1 MKNLFRENRK
11 SGVGSL
17 LAIRRGRC
25 YITPWVPVWSIRK
38 GDIVTDGEKE
48 ISERSGLGAKLR
60 AFVRSRAGR
69 IVLLCGALLVLT
81 SAALLLWADHQVK
94 KASAY
99 VYTQVGE
106 TPAREYGLLLGTA
119 RIVRGGHLNEYF
131 LRRIRA
137 AVRLYKAGKVR
148 KIIVSGDNRR
158 REYNEPQDMKD
169 ALMAEGVPEA
179 AILMDFAGFR
189 TLDSVVRARNVFGV
203 RTFTVISQRFHCERA
218 VYLARAN
225 GLDAV
230 GFAAEEVPA
239 RFRFK
244 NAFREP
250 LARAKAFLDLHLLGT
265 RPHFEK

>member
-1 MKNLFRENRK
+1 M
-11 SGVGSL
+11 
-17 LAIRRGRC
+17 A
-25 YITPWVPVWSIRK
+25 
-38 GDIVTDGEKE
+38 DGEKKV
-48 ISERSGLGAKLR
+48 SKKSGFGTKVR
-60 AFVRSRAGR
+60 AFARSRAVR
-69 IVLLCGALLVLT
+69 IVLICGALLAPAA
-81 SAALLLWADHQVK
+81 AALLLWADHQVE
-94 KASAY
+94 KAAAY
-99 VYTQVGE
+99 VHTQVGE
-106 TPAREYGLLLGTA
+106 VPAREYGLLLGTA
-119 RIVRGGHLNEYF
+119 RIVRGGYLNEYF

-137 AVRLYKAGKVR
+137 AVQLYKAGKVK

-169 ALMAEGVPEA
+169 ALMAEGIPEA

-203 RTFTVISQRFHCERA
+203 RTFTVISQQFHCARA